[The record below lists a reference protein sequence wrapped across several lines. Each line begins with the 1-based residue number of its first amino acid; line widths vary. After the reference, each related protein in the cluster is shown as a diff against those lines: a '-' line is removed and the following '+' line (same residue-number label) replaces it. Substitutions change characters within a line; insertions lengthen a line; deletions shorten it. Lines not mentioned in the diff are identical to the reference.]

1 MKWNEDNTITITPPT
16 KPKKCTGTRFA
27 AIMGKNHYTSP
38 FNAWCV
44 ITRTYEEPFA
54 DTIYTIAGKAIE
66 PKQAEYMREA
76 YFWKKLV
83 TPTDKYGPDYFRKT
97 RGDFFPEIPIFGGM
111 WDYLFV
117 DKDGKPETVMEM
129 KTTKRAEDWLHGI
142 PEHYAL
148 QAALYAYLLGVDDVI
163 MVCTVLD
170 KPCKIQAPTCE
181 DCQKCTLHDK
191 CDYWEPEKTVVDG
204 KVNTFEYSFKV
215 SERYPDMDKIIKKVE
230 RWWKKHV
237 EGGVSPKY
245 DEKADAEIL
254 KALRANTLNPE
265 TDLAALVKEAE
276 DLQDKL
282 TEAAKAV
289 EQDEKRL
296 ATLKDLIKEAAKEQF
311 REGDKKVVIPGFRY
325 EFTTSLSVSMKFDE
339 AAMKKDGVL
348 EKYKCKPAPVYKL
361 TLSKMA
367 VGPQ

>member
-1 MKWNEDNTITITPPT
+1 MKWNEDNTITITPPA

-27 AIMGKNHYTSP
+27 AIMGKNRWTTP
-38 FNAWCV
+38 FNAWCA
-44 ITRTYEEPFA
+44 ITRTYEEPFV
-54 DTIYTIAGKAIE
+54 DTIYTKAGKTIE

-76 YFWKKLV
+76 YFWRHLL
-83 TPTDKYGPDYFRKT
+83 TPADKYGEDYFRKT
-97 RGDFFPEIPIFGGM
+97 WGDFFPENKIFGGM
-111 WDYLFV
+111 WDYLFL

-129 KTTKRAEDWLHGI
+129 KTTKRAEDWLDDI
-142 PEHYAL
+142 PEYYAL
-148 QAALYAYLLGVDDVI
+148 QAALYAYLLGVDNVI
-163 MVCTVLD
+163 MVCTVL
-170 KPCKIQAPTCE
+170 E
-181 DCQKCTLHDK
+181 DQ
-191 CDYWEPEKTVVDG
+191 DYEHPENFIVTG
-204 KVNTFEYSFKV
+204 ENTFERPFKV
-215 SERYPDMDKIIKKVE
+215 SERYPDMDKIVKKVE

-254 KALRANTLNPE
+254 KALRANTLTPE

-296 ATLKDLIKEAAKEQF
+296 AKLKDLIKEAAKEQF

-367 VGPQ
+367 AGPQ